1 MNQAF
6 RDAQAALGFVIS
18 QTTAIERAVN
28 EVVYPEIQYPSLV
41 PVDTSAP
48 EWVKSVTYFS
58 SDKFGKADWINGNAD
73 DVPRA
78 GTTRTKF
85 ETEVHMAGIG
95 YGYGL
100 EEINQAAMLGINLAN
115 EDAMAARR
123 AYEEMVDRVAIY
135 GDTRKGFEGLIN
147 SSAVTAASATTG
159 DWDDPTT
166 TVAEIIADFNG
177 ALIGQFTG
185 TLFTSMAD
193 TVLLPYD
200 RWLKLSTRQAG
211 TDGSAVSVLQWIM
224 ANNAYTVTTGRPLTI
239 RGVRGLETAGAGGTA
254 RMVSYR
260 RDPSVVKMHI
270 PMPHR
275 FLPAFQA
282 GPLRVEIPGIFRLG
296 GVDWRRP
303 KEAAYTD
310 GI

>member
-1 MNQAF
+1 MPTVFN
-6 RDAQAALGFVIS
+6 DAQAALGFVLA
-18 QTTAIERAVN
+18 QTSYIERQVN
-28 EVVYPEIQYPSLV
+28 EIVYPDIQYPSLV

-48 EWVKSVTYFS
+48 EWIKSVTYFS
-58 SDKFGKADWINGNAD
+58 QDKFGAAQWLNGNSD
-73 DVPRA
+73 DIPRA
-78 GTTRTKF
+78 GTQRTKF

-100 EEINQAAMLGINLAN
+100 EEINQASMLGYNLAA

-123 AYEEMVDRVAIY
+123 AYEEFVERIALT
-135 GDTRKGFEGLIN
+135 GDTAKGMTGLIN
-147 SSAVTAASATTG
+147 STTVTAAASAGGALWSASTPAVILN
-159 DWDDPTT
+159 D
-166 TVAEIIADFNG
+166 VNQ

-185 TLFTSMAD
+185 TLFTTMAD
-193 TVLLPYD
+193 TVLLPYS
-200 RWLKLSTRQAG
+200 RYLSIASRMVG
-211 TDGSAVSVLQWIM
+211 TDSSLSILNWLQQ
-224 ANNAYTVTTGRPLTI
+224 NNAYTAQTGRPLTI
-239 RGVRGLETAGAGGTA
+239 RAIRGLDTAGAGATA
-254 RMVSYR
+254 RMVTYR
-260 RDPSVVKMHI
+260 RDPNVVKLHI

-282 GPLRVEIPGIFRLG
+282 SPTRVEVAGIFRLG

>member
-1 MNQAF
+1 MPQAF
-6 RDAQAALGFVIS
+6 NDAQAALGFVIS
-18 QTTAIERAVN
+18 QTSFIERQVN
-28 EVVYPEIQYPSLV
+28 EIVYPDIQYPALV

-58 SDKFGKADWINGNAD
+58 QDKFGKADWLNGNAD
-73 DVPRA
+73 DIPRA
-78 GTTRTKF
+78 GTQRTKY

-100 EEINQAAMLGINLAN
+100 EEINQAAMLGINLAAD
-115 EDAMAARR
+115 DAMAARR
-123 AYEEMVDRVAIY
+123 AYEEFVERVALT
-135 GDTRKGFEGLIN
+135 GDTAKGMTGLLNASTVTVTANKSGKLWSAATPAEILGDIN
-147 SSAVTAASATTG
+147 S
-159 DWDDPTT
+159 
-166 TVAEIIADFNG
+166 

-193 TVLLPYD
+193 TVLLPY
-200 RWLKLSTRQAG
+200 TRYLDIASRMVSAG
-211 TDGSAVSVLQWIM
+211 SSMSVLTWLQQ
-224 ANNAYTVTTGRPLTI
+224 NNAYTAQTGRPLTI
-239 RGVRGLETAGAGGTA
+239 RAIRGLDTAGGSDSA
-254 RMVSYR
+254 RMVTYR
-260 RDPSVVKMHI
+260 RDPNVVKMHI

-282 GPLRVEIPGIFRLG
+282 SPTRVEVAGIFRLG

>member
-1 MNQAF
+1 MPQAF
-6 RDAQAALGFVIS
+6 NDAQAALGFVIS
-18 QTTAIERAVN
+18 QTSFIERQVN
-28 EVVYPEIQYPSLV
+28 EIVYPDIQYPALV

-58 SDKFGKADWINGNAD
+58 QDKFGKADWLNGNAD
-73 DVPRA
+73 DIPRA
-78 GTTRTKF
+78 GTQRTKY

-100 EEINQAAMLGINLAN
+100 EEINQAAMLGINLAAD
-115 EDAMAARR
+115 DAMAARR
-123 AYEEMVDRVAIY
+123 AYEEFVERVALT
-135 GDTRKGFEGLIN
+135 GDTAKGMTGLLNASTVTATANKSGKLWSAATPAEILGDIN
-147 SSAVTAASATTG
+147 S
-159 DWDDPTT
+159 
-166 TVAEIIADFNG
+166 

-193 TVLLPYD
+193 TVLLPY
-200 RWLKLSTRQAG
+200 TRYLDIASRMV
-211 TDGSAVSVLQWIM
+211 SADSSMSVLTWLQQ
-224 ANNAYTVTTGRPLTI
+224 NNAYTAQTGRPLTI
-239 RGVRGLETAGAGGTA
+239 RAIRGLDTAGGSGSA
-254 RMVSYR
+254 RMVTYR
-260 RDPSVVKMHI
+260 RDPNVVKMHI

-282 GPLRVEIPGIFRLG
+282 SPTRVEVAGIFRLG

>member
-1 MNQAF
+1 MPHVF
-6 RDAQAALGFVIS
+6 TDAQAALGFVLA
-18 QTTAIERAVN
+18 QTSHIERQVN
-28 EVVYPEIQYPSLV
+28 EIVYPDIQYPMLV

-58 SDKFGKADWINGNAD
+58 QDKFGKAEWLNGNAD
-73 DVPRA
+73 DIPRA
-78 GTTRTKF
+78 GTNRTKF

-100 EEINQAAMLGINLAN
+100 EEINHASMLGINLAA

-123 AYEEMVDRVAIY
+123 AYEEFVERIALT
-135 GDTRKGFEGLIN
+135 GDTAKGMTGLIN
-147 SSAVTAASATTG
+147 ATTVTATANASAKLWSAATA
-159 DWDDPTT
+159 
-166 TVAEIIADFNG
+166 AEILNDVNQ

-193 TVLLPYD
+193 TVLMPYS
-200 RWLKLSTRQAG
+200 RYLSISSRQVGNESSESILNWLLK
-211 TDGSAVSVLQWIM
+211 
-224 ANNAYTVTTGRPLTI
+224 NNAYTAQTGRPLMIRAI
-239 RGVRGLETAGAGGTA
+239 RGLDTAGGSSSA
-254 RMVSYR
+254 RMVTYR
-260 RDPSVVKMHI
+260 RDPNVVKLHI

-282 GPLRVEIPGIFRLG
+282 SPTRVEIAGIFRLG

>member
-1 MNQAF
+1 MPTVF
-6 RDAQAALGFVIS
+6 TDAQAALGFVLA
-18 QTTAIERAVN
+18 QTSYIERQVN
-28 EVVYPEIQYPSLV
+28 EIVYPDIQYPMLV

-58 SDKFGKADWINGNAD
+58 QDKFGAAQWLNGNSD
-73 DVPRA
+73 DIPRA
-78 GTTRTKF
+78 GTQRTKF

-100 EEINQAAMLGINLAN
+100 EEINQSSMLGINLAA

-123 AYEEMVDRVAIY
+123 AYEEFVERIALT
-135 GDTRKGFEGLIN
+135 GDTAKGMTGLIN
-147 SSAVTAASATTG
+147 SATVTATANASAKLWSVAT
-159 DWDDPTT
+159 P
-166 TVAEIIADFNG
+166 AEILNDVNQ

-193 TVLLPYD
+193 TVLMPYS
-200 RWLKLSTRQAG
+200 RYLSISSRMVG
-211 TDGSAVSVLQWIM
+211 TDSSESILNWLLR
-224 ANNAYTVTTGRPLTI
+224 NNAYTAQTGRPLMIRAI
-239 RGVRGLETAGAGGTA
+239 RGLDTAGGSSSA
-254 RMVSYR
+254 RMVTYR
-260 RDPSVVKMHI
+260 RDPTVVKLHI

-282 GPLRVEIPGIFRLG
+282 SPTRVEVAGIFRLG

>member
-1 MNQAF
+1 MPTVFN
-6 RDAQAALGFVIS
+6 DAQAALGFVLA
-18 QTTAIERAVN
+18 QTSHIERQVN
-28 EVVYPEIQYPSLV
+28 EIVYPDIQYPMLV

-58 SDKFGKADWINGNAD
+58 QNKFGAAQWLNGNAD
-73 DVPRA
+73 DIPRA
-78 GTTRTKF
+78 GTERTKF

-100 EEINQAAMLGINLAN
+100 EEINQASMLGINLAA

-123 AYEEMVDRVAIY
+123 AYEEFVERIALT
-135 GDTRKGFEGLIN
+135 GDTAKSMTGLIN
-147 SSAVTAASATTG
+147 SATVTAAANASGKLWSAST
-159 DWDDPTT
+159 P
-166 TVAEIIADFNG
+166 AEILNDVNQ

-193 TVLLPYD
+193 TVLMPYS
-200 RWLKLSTRQAG
+200 RYLSISSRMVG
-211 TDGSAVSVLQWIM
+211 TDSSESILNWLLR
-224 ANNAYTVTTGRPLTI
+224 NNAYTAQTGRPLMIRAI
-239 RGVRGLETAGAGGTA
+239 RGLDTAGGSGSA

-260 RDPSVVKMHI
+260 RDPSVVKLHI

-282 GPLRVEIPGIFRLG
+282 SPTRVEVVGIFRLG

>member
-1 MNQAF
+1 MPTVFN
-6 RDAQAALGFVIS
+6 DAQAALGFVLA
-18 QTTAIERAVN
+18 QTSYIERQVN
-28 EVVYPEIQYPSLV
+28 EIVYPDIQYPMLV

-48 EWVKSVTYFS
+48 EWSKSVTYFS
-58 SDKFGKADWINGNAD
+58 QNKFGAAQWLNGNAD
-73 DVPRA
+73 DIPRA
-78 GTTRTKF
+78 GTERTKF

-100 EEINQAAMLGINLAN
+100 EEINQASMLGINLAG

-123 AYEEMVDRVAIY
+123 AYEEFVERIALT
-135 GDTRKGFEGLIN
+135 GDTAKGMTGLIN
-147 SSAVTAASATTG
+147 ASTVTATANASAKLWSAAT
-159 DWDDPTT
+159 P
-166 TVAEIIADFNG
+166 AEILNDVNQ

-193 TVLLPYD
+193 TVLMPYSRYLSIASRMVSTD
-200 RWLKLSTRQAG
+200 SSESILNWLLR
-211 TDGSAVSVLQWIM
+211 
-224 ANNAYTVTTGRPLTI
+224 NNAYTAQTGRPLMIRAI
-239 RGVRGLETAGAGGTA
+239 RGLDTAGGSSSA
-254 RMVSYR
+254 RMVTYR
-260 RDPSVVKMHI
+260 RDPTVVKMHI

-282 GPLRVEIPGIFRLG
+282 SPTRVEVAGIFRLG

>member
-1 MNQAF
+1 MPTVF
-6 RDAQAALGFVIS
+6 TDAQAALGFVLA
-18 QTTAIERAVN
+18 QTSYIERQVN
-28 EVVYPEIQYPSLV
+28 EIVYPDIQYPMLV

-48 EWVKSVTYFS
+48 EWIKSVTYFS
-58 SDKFGKADWINGNAD
+58 QDKFGAAQWLNGNSD
-73 DVPRA
+73 DIPRA
-78 GTTRTKF
+78 GTQRTKF

-100 EEINQAAMLGINLAN
+100 EEINQASMLGINLAA

-123 AYEEMVDRVAIY
+123 AYEEFVERIALT
-135 GDTRKGFEGLIN
+135 GDTAKGMTGLIN
-147 SSAVTAASATTG
+147 SATVTATANASAKLWSVAT
-159 DWDDPTT
+159 P
-166 TVAEIIADFNG
+166 AEILNDVNQ

-193 TVLLPYD
+193 TVLMPYS
-200 RWLKLSTRQAG
+200 RYLSISSRMVG
-211 TDGSAVSVLQWIM
+211 TDSSESILNWLLR
-224 ANNAYTVTTGRPLTI
+224 NNAYTAQTGRPLMIRAI
-239 RGVRGLETAGAGGTA
+239 RGLDTAGGSSSA
-254 RMVSYR
+254 RMVTYR
-260 RDPSVVKMHI
+260 RDPTVVKLHI

-282 GPLRVEIPGIFRLG
+282 SPTRVEVAGIFRLG

>member
-1 MNQAF
+1 MPQAF
-6 RDAQAALGFVIS
+6 NDAQAALGFVLA
-18 QTTAIERAVN
+18 QTSYIERQVN
-28 EVVYPEIQYPSLV
+28 EIVYPDIQYPMLV

-58 SDKFGKADWINGNAD
+58 QDKFGKAEWLNGNAD
-73 DVPRA
+73 DIPRA
-78 GTTRTKF
+78 GTQRTKF

-100 EEINQAAMLGINLAN
+100 EEINQASMMGINLAA

-123 AYEEMVDRVAIY
+123 AYEEFVERIALT
-135 GDTRKGFEGLIN
+135 GDTAKGMTGLIN
-147 SSAVTAASATTG
+147 SATVTATANASTKLWSAAT
-159 DWDDPTT
+159 P
-166 TVAEIIADFNG
+166 AEILNDVNM

-193 TVLLPYD
+193 TILLPYS
-200 RWLKLSTRQAG
+200 RYLSIASRMVG
-211 TDGSAVSVLQWIM
+211 TDSSLSILNWLQQ
-224 ANNAYTVTTGRPLTI
+224 NNAYTAQTGRPLMIRAI
-239 RGVRGLETAGAGGTA
+239 RGLDTAGGSSSA

-260 RDPSVVKMHI
+260 RDPNVVKLHI

-282 GPLRVEIPGIFRLG
+282 SPTRVEIAGIFRLG

>member
-1 MNQAF
+1 MPTVF
-6 RDAQAALGFVIS
+6 TDAQAALGFVLA
-18 QTTAIERAVN
+18 QTSYIERQVN
-28 EVVYPEIQYPSLV
+28 EIVYPDIQYPMLV

-48 EWVKSVTYFS
+48 EWIKSVTYFS
-58 SDKFGKADWINGNAD
+58 QDKFGAAQWLNGNAD
-73 DVPRA
+73 DIPRA
-78 GTTRTKF
+78 GTMRTKF

-100 EEINQAAMLGINLAN
+100 EEINQASMLGINLAA

-123 AYEEMVDRVAIY
+123 AYEEFVERIALT
-135 GDTRKGFEGLIN
+135 GDTAKGMTGLIN
-147 SSAVTAASATTG
+147 SATVTATANASAKLWSVAT
-159 DWDDPTT
+159 P
-166 TVAEIIADFNG
+166 AEILNDVNQ

-193 TVLLPYD
+193 TVLMPYS
-200 RWLKLSTRQAG
+200 RYLSISSRMVG
-211 TDGSAVSVLQWIM
+211 TDSSESILNWLLR
-224 ANNAYTVTTGRPLTI
+224 NNAYTAQTGRPLMIRAI
-239 RGVRGLETAGAGGTA
+239 RGLDTAGGSSSA
-254 RMVSYR
+254 RMVTYR
-260 RDPSVVKMHI
+260 RDPTVVKLHI

-282 GPLRVEIPGIFRLG
+282 SPTRVEVAGIFRLG